1 MCTAGLAA
9 GGIYGKRNGQILA
22 RSDGLKWHSYT
33 ISKDPGRKHPL
44 VWVAL
49 KDKGRAVPDDIACK
63 NAWKALGKGLPGELS
78 TATIKKVLELGRR
91 NAAARACDT
100 SASTSASASA
110 SASTPPA
117 STISAPTAVKG
128 KGKRPAAE
136 EKAAAA
142 AALASIGF
150 DTSVP
155 VGELPLATKRT
166 MMATAKTVI
175 EYFGTTSARG
185 VESIDLRS
193 STNGSIIHLA
203 RVSQPRDADVVVS
216 SKTQLRRGRDVMGAV
231 DCAGGGSSNRAGTL
245 AAAGRV
251 DRPSFTQAAGV
262 LGIVTCTQLDP
273 KKTLEMFV
281 SVGFITYRQ
290 FRLLKSIMGIRGK
303 DSRSRKGAISGRVP
317 VLLPSRAFSYIC
329 VY

>member
-1 MCTAGLAA
+1 MEG
-9 GGIYGKRNGQILA
+9 A
-22 RSDGLKWHSYT
+22 REGASRG
-33 ISKDPGRKHPL
+33 
-44 VWVAL
+44 
-49 KDKGRAVPDDIACK
+49 
-63 NAWKALGKGLPGELS
+63 ALGIGDQKGPRTGPPQ
-78 TATIKKVLELGRR
+78 RR
-91 NAAARACDT
+91 RARVRHQRQHQREREREREH
-100 SASTSASASA
+100 
-110 SASTPPA
+110 PPA
-117 STISAPTAVKG
+117 STISAPTAVKS

-136 EKAAAA
+136 EKTAAA

-185 VESIDLRS
+185 IESIDLRS

-262 LGIVTCTQLDP
+262 LGIVTCTKLDP

-281 SVGFITYRQ
+281 SVGFTYTQ
-290 FRLLKSIMGIRGK
+290 FRLLKSIMLDHFK
-303 DSRSRKGAISGRVP
+303 LRSGNPRKRCA
-317 VLLPSRAFSYIC
+317 L
-329 VY
+329 